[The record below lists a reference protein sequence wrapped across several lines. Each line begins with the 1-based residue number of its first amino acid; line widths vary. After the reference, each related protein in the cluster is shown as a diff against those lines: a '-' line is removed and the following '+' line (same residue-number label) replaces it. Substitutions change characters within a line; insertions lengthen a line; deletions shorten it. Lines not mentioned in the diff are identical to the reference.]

1 MSRDRADR
9 VTRLIS
15 EVLTGTGYELV
26 DVELAQAARRST
38 IRVFIDHLQG
48 VGLDDC
54 ARVTRLLGDHLDA
67 AGDMGLQSY
76 VLEVSSPG
84 IDRPLKGALDFLR
97 FRGESAS
104 VTTMAPIEGRSQHH
118 GVIQGVEDETLVLD
132 QPDIGITR
140 ILINDIK
147 KAQLK
152 RDPWEIA
159 KGRR

>member
-15 EVLTGTGYELV
+15 EALTGTGYELV
-26 DVELAQAARRST
+26 DVELAHAARRST

-67 AGDMGLQSY
+67 AGDTGLQSY

-84 IDRPLKGALDFLR
+84 MDRPLKGALDFLR
-97 FRGESAS
+97 FRGESAA
-104 VTTMAPIEGRSQHH
+104 VTTLAPMDGRSQHH
-118 GVIQGVEDETLVLD
+118 GVIQGVEDDTLILD
-132 QPDIGITR
+132 QPDVGLTR
-140 ILINDIK
+140 ISINDIK
-147 KAQLK
+147 KAHLK

>member
-1 MSRDRADR
+1 MSGDRADR

-15 EVLTGTGYELV
+15 DVLTGTGYELV
-26 DVELAQAARRST
+26 EVELAGQASRS
-38 IRVFIDHLQG
+38 IVRVFIDHPKG

-67 AGDMGLQSY
+67 AGDIGLRSY

-97 FRGESAS
+97 FRGESAT
-104 VTTMAPIEGRSQHH
+104 VTTREPIEGRSHH
-118 GVIQGVEDETLVLD
+118 TGVIKGVEDDILLLE
-132 QPDIGITR
+132 QPDVGPTR
-140 ILINDIK
+140 IPIDEIK

-152 RDPWEIA
+152 RDPWEAA

>member
-15 EVLTGTGYELV
+15 EVLNGTGYELV
-26 DVELAQAARRST
+26 DVELAHAARRST

-97 FRGESAS
+97 FRGESAA
-104 VTTMAPIEGRSQHH
+104 VTTIAPMDGRSQHH
-118 GVIQGVEDETLVLD
+118 GVIKGVEDDTLILD
-132 QPDIGITR
+132 QPDVGLTR
-140 ILINDIK
+140 ISINDIK
-147 KAQLK
+147 KAHLK